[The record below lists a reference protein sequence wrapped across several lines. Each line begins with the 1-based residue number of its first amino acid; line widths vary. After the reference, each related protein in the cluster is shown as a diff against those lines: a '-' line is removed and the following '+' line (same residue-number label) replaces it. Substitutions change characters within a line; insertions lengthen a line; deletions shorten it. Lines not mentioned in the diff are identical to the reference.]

1 MADSVHDAADAY
13 ATADDPG
20 EFFDLVAPV
29 DRARRENADPGPMA
43 GDVAFYRELA
53 REHGPALEVGVG
65 TGRVYLD
72 LLAAGCDVDGIDRSA
87 ASLRRLRAEAA
98 ERGLSPSVWLAD
110 ATCPATD
117 RRYGFVYAPAR
128 VVNHL
133 PTLSMLRA
141 ALSTARERL
150 RPGGRFAFN
159 TFVPGF
165 EVVAEDYGEEQVRT
179 FTVDGVPHRI
189 VSVTSLVDELAQVA
203 RLRRTLYRDG
213 ERVATRETPLAL
225 YPKRV
230 LELALEDAGFEE
242 WTLYGGFDREP
253 PVAEREMVWVAER

>member
-1 MADSVHDAADAY
+1 VTDSERPVRDAY
-13 ATADDPG
+13 AAADDPG

-29 DRARRENADPGPMA
+29 DQARRADANPGPMA
-43 GDVAFYRELA
+43 GDVALYRELA

-65 TGRVYLD
+65 TGRVYLA

-87 ASLRRLRAEAA
+87 ASLRRLRATAA
-98 ERGLSPSVWLAD
+98 QRDLTPSVWLAD
-110 ATCPATD
+110 ATRPATD
-117 RRYGFVYAPAR
+117 RRYGLVYAPAR

-133 PTLSMLRA
+133 PTLSVLRA
-141 ALSTARERL
+141 ALSTVRDRL

-165 EVVAEDYGEEQVRT
+165 EIVAEEYGEKQMRE

-189 VSVTSLVDELAQVA
+189 VSVTRLVDELEQVA

-253 PVAEREMVWVAER
+253 PAAEREMV